1 MGVGGGVEVEWGGW
15 WGEGREEGSFGGL
28 GEGGGRQGMLRKGSA
43 REEARFESF
52 PIFRG
57 GLREV

>member
-28 GEGGGRQGMLRKGSA
+28 REGGGRQGMLRKGSA

-52 PIFRG
+52 PIFR
-57 GLREV
+57 